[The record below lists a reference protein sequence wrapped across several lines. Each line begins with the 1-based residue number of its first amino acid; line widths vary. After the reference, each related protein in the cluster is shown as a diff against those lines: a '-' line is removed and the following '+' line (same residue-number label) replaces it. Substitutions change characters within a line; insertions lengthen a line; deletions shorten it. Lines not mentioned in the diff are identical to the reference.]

1 MYYVVPP
8 SQAAKFT
15 WQIPLLAVAHR
26 PIAIKALCVSREA
39 LSGFYF
45 RTVTVLALRL
55 RERAHFAKNEPEPEG
70 RSTRPSLAERLT
82 LRLAS

>member
-55 RERAHFAKNEPEPEG
+55 RERAHFCEK
-70 RSTRPSLAERLT
+70 
-82 LRLAS
+82 